1 MVVSIRTRQPGIT
14 GVDTGMARLSDV
26 ISSIHPAS
34 ESPVPVP
41 QALEAVHA
49 GFPSVAQDYFDGDFS
64 LDEHIIMHPDT
75 TFIVTVAGDSMQN
88 AGIWDGDLLVVD
100 RALDPQDG
108 DVVVA
113 VLDDELTVKRLVMHG
128 HTPVLHP
135 ENPAYPDFIPSP
147 DQDLLI
153 WGVVTGNYHWQRK
166 TAQRHAEQPVP
177 PSVTYPR
184 AKSSGGTIVAPK
196 HPGAYRHGGW
206 GSRHV

>member
-26 ISSIHPAS
+26 ISSVHPAS

-166 TAQRHAEQPVP
+166 TAQCHAKQPV
-177 PSVTYPR
+177 PSVTYPG
-184 AKSSGGTIVAPK
+184 AKSSGGAIVTPK

-206 GSRHV
+206 GSRHA

>member
-1 MVVSIRTRQPGIT
+1 MVVSIKTRQLGIT
-14 GVDTGMARLSDV
+14 GADTGNIRLSGV
-26 ISSIHPAS
+26 ISAIHPAS
-34 ESPVPVP
+34 ESPIPVP

-64 LDEHIIMHPDT
+64 FDEHIIAHPDT

-108 DVVVA
+108 DVVIA

-128 HTPVLHP
+128 RTPVLHP

-166 TAQRHAEQPVP
+166 PGQCRMEQPVP
-177 PSVTYPR
+177 SVAY
-184 AKSSGGTIVAPK
+184 
-196 HPGAYRHGGW
+196 PGAKPTMRNVAAPMHPDAYQHRGW
-206 GSRHV
+206 GSHHA